1 MNGRSGPEADR
12 DRKRAYSDCCTMH
25 IPAERAGTGLSLQ
38 VAPKSAVRDNTDVH
52 THRGDRRFGI
62 IAALAEMPMKPSV
75 AAN

>member
-1 MNGRSGPEADR
+1 MNGAANCGSGTHIDG
-12 DRKRAYSDCCTMH
+12 CCSMH
-25 IPAERAGTGLSLQ
+25 ISAVRAETGLSLQ
-38 VAPKSAVRDNTDVH
+38 VAPSSTVRDNTDVH